1 MSNRFEALGETATG
15 RANDEVKVGQTLH
28 QGVTR
33 RLELKVLRSSSG
45 EIVGELSAVQSASD
59 PSRRVRTFVERESP
73 RALEDALE
81 NARTYAR
88 RGNFGFDTSG
98 IHRDLPRTIGRY
110 RRGRGFAG
118 RSLHQVQTRDTSSRA
133 CAPIAVV

>member
-1 MSNRFEALGETATG
+1 MSNRFESLGE
-15 RANDEVKVGQTLH
+15 EVKEGPTLP

-33 RLELKVLRSSSG
+33 RMEVKVLRSSSG

-59 PSRRVRTFVERESP
+59 PSRRVRTFVERECP

-88 RGNFGFDTSG
+88 RGSFGFVHIWDPQ
-98 IHRDLPRTIGRY
+98 RLAADDW
-110 RRGRGFAG
+110 
-118 RSLHQVQTRDTSSRA
+118 SL
-133 CAPIAVV
+133 